1 VAVICFDPDD
11 RRAASLEMFDRY
23 ARSEAGRRMP
33 RNVQEYR
40 RALLEGDLERLRAVL
55 PGTFM
60 FHDHRRTGGGRFERV
75 DDYIG
80 WLAALFELSSDAII
94 EPLYYI
100 AAEPHGVL
108 AVGHTIG
115 TLADGG
121 EFESVFASL
130 AIHQGDRVTGVEL
143 FELEDLDIARARF
156 EELRPTGSPS
166 ASADGSTAGGAS

>member
-1 VAVICFDPDD
+1 VICFDPDD

-156 EELRPTGSPS
+156 EELRPKGSPS
-166 ASADGSTAGGAS
+166 ASPERGNGGGTP